1 MLKTLIIIGFVINFF
16 GDFHCN
22 LLYVLNKIVTITFD
36 VCIFHAS
43 LGFRLIPIF
52 FLFYTIKRK
61 LFFRKTIVKF
71 IASPPSLCW
80 LMHIL

>member
-43 LGFRLIPIF
+43 LGFRLTTIF
-52 FLFYTIKRK
+52 FLFLYNKKEII
-61 LFFRKTIVKF
+61 F
-71 IASPPSLCW
+71 
-80 LMHIL
+80 